1 MNFDFAVEW
10 ACGNLAQSAHHEKA
24 SAGRLT
30 LAEMPQVDHRIGQR
44 FECVVQL
51 AEAIETKQ
59 QAAELIFPAE
69 HTLDGVEP
77 LFENGGVEKRFA
89 ASLESFSTAGICV
102 DIGNHPA
109 IENGF
114 AVSPAIVDA

>member
-1 MNFDFAVEW
+1 MR
-10 ACGNLAQSAHHEKA
+10 S
-24 SAGRLT
+24 T
-30 LAEMPQVDHRIGQR
+30 LAEVPQIDHRISQR

-59 QAAELIFPAE
+59 QAAELIFPAK

-89 ASLESFSTAGICV
+89 ASLESFSTAGI
-102 DIGNHPA
+102 
-109 IENGF
+109 EL
-114 AVSPAIVDA
+114 SR

>member
-1 MNFDFAVEW
+1 MGVPKPGAVRPSRKGIGW
-10 ACGNLAQSAHHEKA
+10 QINPGRNA
-24 SAGRLT
+24 AGC
-30 LAEMPQVDHRIGQR
+30 HRIGQR

-89 ASLESFSTAGICV
+89 ASLESFSTAGIRV
-102 DIGNHPA
+102 ILGIIPRLRMA
-109 IENGF
+109 LRL
-114 AVSPAIVDA
+114 VRQS